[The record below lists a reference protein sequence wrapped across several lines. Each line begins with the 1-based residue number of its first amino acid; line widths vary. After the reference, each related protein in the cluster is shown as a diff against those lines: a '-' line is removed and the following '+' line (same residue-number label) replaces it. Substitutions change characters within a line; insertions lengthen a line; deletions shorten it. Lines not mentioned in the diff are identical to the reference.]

1 MPELR
6 QVIKLDGI
14 WEIAE
19 GDINSIPLRFPA
31 KVPVPGLV
39 DLAKPEFDEVGVKSK
54 KREAFW
60 YRRTFTVDSDIPEV
74 AQLKMYKA
82 KYGMKVYLNGQSV
95 GENSDCFIPA
105 YFDVHNYLK
114 GGGAENELV
123 IRLGAFHDAIPINFP
138 NGGDAE
144 KKQYIP
150 GIYDSVD
157 LILSEKPYILN
168 IQTVPNIESKSVR
181 AVVRVESASNLGK
194 VRVDCKI
201 REFKSREVVGSAQ
214 MSITGDGE
222 SLQHL
227 FDIKISIENCRL
239 WSPEDPFLY
248 ELEACTGSDMLKIRF
263 GMRSFRFDKYSG
275 RAILNGKEYYL
286 RGTNICMYRFFE
298 DSERF
303 DRPWRKDWVRRLHK
317 KIRGMN
323 WNSARYCIG
332 FPPEFWYEIADEE
345 GILIQDEFPIW
356 NFVDTPEGLSSKEIA
371 RQYTKWMEERWNHPC
386 VVIWDGQNE
395 TRTNK
400 TGEAIE
406 MVRDLDLSNR
416 PWDNGWSPPQR
427 ADDCYESHPY
437 VFNRG
442 DFKLSDIP
450 TISLV
455 PRGGSP
461 VSSESNAIVINEYG
475 WLWLNRDGTPTKLT
489 KGIWDRILG
498 PDASAKQ
505 LRRAYAERLAALTE
519 FWRCNR
525 VCAGVMHF
533 CILGYSRPET
543 GMTSDHWI
551 DVEKLEFEPEFEKYV
566 KGAFS
571 PVGLMIDEWAEE
583 LPGGVRRDIDIVV
596 INDTYDVWEGKV
608 RFRIVSNDG
617 STVIELF
624 ENCFVSGLGDRRFCF
639 RPIIPHT
646 EGRYEIIAELVS
658 KDTPLVQSI
667 REFKVTKTK
676 SLSE

>member
-1 MPELR
+1 M
-6 QVIKLDGI
+6 

-19 GDINSIPLRFPA
+19 GNMNNMPSSFFA

-39 DLAKPEFDEVGVKSK
+39 DMAEPEFDDVGVKSK

-60 YRRTFTVDSDIPEV
+60 YRKTFTVDGDIPEV

-82 KYGMKVYLNGQSV
+82 KYGMKVYLNGKSV
-95 GENSDCFIPA
+95 GENSDCFIPV

-123 IRLGAFHDAIPINFP
+123 IRLGAFHDAISIKFP

-144 KKQYIP
+144 KIMYIP

-157 LILSEKPYILN
+157 LILSGKPHILN
-168 IQTVPNIESKSVR
+168 IQTVPDIESKSVR
-181 AVVRVESASNLGK
+181 TVVRVENASNLNK
-194 VRVDCKI
+194 VRIDCKI
-201 REFKSREVVGSAQ
+201 REFKSRIVVGSAQ
-214 MSITGDGE
+214 LSIAGSGE
-222 SLQHL
+222 SDEHL
-227 FDIKISIENCRL
+227 FDIKIPIENCRL

-248 ELEACTGSDMLKIRF
+248 ELEASTGADMLKVRF

-275 RAILNGKEYYL
+275 RAILNGKEYFM
-286 RGTNICMYRFFE
+286 RGTNICLYRFFE

-317 KIRGMN
+317 KIRGMH

-345 GILIQDEFPIW
+345 GVLVQDEFPIW
-356 NFVDTPEGLSSKEIA
+356 NFADTPEGLSSKEIA
-371 RQYTKWMEERWNHPC
+371 RQYSKWMEERWNHPC

-395 TRTNK
+395 TRTKK

-442 DFKLSDIP
+442 DFKLSDLA
-450 TISLV
+450 THSRV

-461 VSSESNAIVINEYG
+461 VSSGSNPIIINEYG
-475 WLWLNRDGTPTKLT
+475 WLWLSRDGTPTTVSKRV
-489 KGIWDRILG
+489 WDRVLD
-498 PDASAKQ
+498 PNASVEQRRTVYAK
-505 LRRAYAERLAALTE
+505 YLAALTE

-533 CILGYSRPET
+533 CVLGYSRPGT

-551 DVEKLEFEPEFEKYV
+551 DIEKLEFEPEFEKYV

-583 LPGGVRRDIDIVV
+583 LAGGVRRDIDIVV
-596 INDTYDVWEGKV
+596 INDTYDAWEGKV
-608 RFRIVSNDG
+608 RFRIANNEG
-617 STVIELF
+617 GTVIEQF
-624 ENCFVSGLGDRRFCF
+624 KNCFVNGLGNRRFCF
-639 RPIIPHT
+639 RPIIPRKK
-646 EGRYEIIAELVS
+646 GKYKIIAELVG
-658 KDTPLVQSI
+658 KAAPIVQSI
-667 REFKVTKTK
+667 REFKVAKVK